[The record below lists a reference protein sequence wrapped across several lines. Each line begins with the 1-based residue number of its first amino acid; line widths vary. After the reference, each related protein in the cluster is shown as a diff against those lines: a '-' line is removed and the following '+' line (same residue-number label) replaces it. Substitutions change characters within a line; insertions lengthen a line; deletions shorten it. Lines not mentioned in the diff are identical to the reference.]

1 MTTTLD
7 LSADLIDVRDII
19 ARVEELRAE
28 REMLSEEAE
37 ESSNIVT
44 GAEENGNGD
53 AETTLTDLRDAAE
66 SAAVNLADWNKS
78 SDGEELTGLEAI
90 LEDLAG
96 NGGDE
101 QWEGVWYPVTLIAD
115 SYFETAMDELLEDIG
130 YLPKNLPSYLTIAID
145 YAALQQDYTSTE
157 IEGET
162 YWYR

>member
-19 ARVEELRAE
+19 ARVEELREE
-28 REMLSEEAE
+28 RQILADALDEAT
-37 ESSNIVT
+37 ESNKAGDGQDIDT
-44 GAEENGNGD
+44 HD
-53 AETTLTDLRDAAE
+53 AEISAREALTEWDSTDDADELR
-66 SAAVNLADWNKS
+66 N
-78 SDGEELTGLEAI
+78 LEAI

-101 QWEGVWYPVTLIAD
+101 EWEGVWYPLTLIAD

-130 YLPKNLPSYLTIAID
+130 ELPKNLPSYLTITID
-145 YAALQQDYTSTE
+145 YDALQQDYTSTE